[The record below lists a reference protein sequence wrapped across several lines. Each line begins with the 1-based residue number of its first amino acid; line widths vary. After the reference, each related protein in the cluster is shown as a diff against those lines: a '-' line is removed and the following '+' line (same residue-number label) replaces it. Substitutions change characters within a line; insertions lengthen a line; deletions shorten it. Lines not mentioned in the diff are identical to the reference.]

1 MSSLATG
8 WSWQAMAWAMLPGL
22 MNLKRMSASG
32 GMESRIELV
41 VRRLV
46 GSAAICPAVEAPPTM
61 LLPGLSGFSDQS
73 ADDLVEGLGLA
84 GLVVESGAAADQG
97 TADSSKQSPTWRIM
111 HTDYRQP
118 LKTFQ
123 ETISTVI
130 ALHFYAT
137 A

>member
-8 WSWQAMAWAMLPGL
+8 WSWLAMAWAMLPGL

-32 GMESRIELV
+32 GWNRGSNWWFV
-41 VRRLV
+41 ASWVRV
-46 GSAAICPAVEAPPTM
+46 AIRPAVEAPPTVV
-61 LLPGLSGFSDQS
+61 PGFSGFSDQS

-97 TADSSKQSPTWRIM
+97 TAAFPEKG
-111 HTDYRQP
+111 
-118 LKTFQ
+118 
-123 ETISTVI
+123 ISTVI
-130 ALHFYAT
+130 ALRFYAT